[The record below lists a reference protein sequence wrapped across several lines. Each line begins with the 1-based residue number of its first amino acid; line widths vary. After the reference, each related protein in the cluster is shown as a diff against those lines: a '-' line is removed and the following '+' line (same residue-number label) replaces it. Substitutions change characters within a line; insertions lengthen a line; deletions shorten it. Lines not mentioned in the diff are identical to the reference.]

1 MVGGTVEEEVVGREV
16 VEVEVAVETAEG
28 LTLVGG
34 GSVQLRACKESRK
47 DTEVAI
53 MDCRQH

>member
-1 MVGGTVEEEVVGREV
+1 VVGGRVGEEVVGREV

-34 GSVQLRACKESRK
+34 GSVQLRVSTGPA
-47 DTEVAI
+47 TG
-53 MDCRQH
+53 

>member
-1 MVGGTVEEEVVGREV
+1 MVGGGIGEEVVGREV

-34 GSVQLRACKESRK
+34 GSVQLRACEGSRK
-47 DTEVAI
+47 DIEVAI